1 MRYHNITQDDM
12 NNGDGLRVVLWVAGC
27 EHHCKGCQNPV
38 TWNPDDGLVFDKRA
52 FNEIMKALEKPYV
65 AGITFSGG
73 DPLHPQN
80 RGAVFS
86 IILEGAQLFGMMG
99 NTMLGGGEAG
109 REAVL
114 PLENH
119 TEWMDTLAYKVRAG
133 LTGGS
138 QDSIANGVR
147 EGMYDATARQN
158 ELLKEQNELLRQIA
172 SKDFTAEITTDSFTK
187 AMNRKNQRDGKT
199 IIPVTT

>member
-73 DPLHPQN
+73 DPLP
-80 RGAVFS
+80 AEPWSS
-86 IILEGAQLFGMMG
+86 ILHHESSTEEISEENNMG
-99 NTMLGGGEAG
+99 LHRVYMGTDSCKQISACSSQVC
-109 REAVL
+109 R
-114 PLENH
+114 
-119 TEWMDTLAYKVRAG
+119 R
-133 LTGGS
+133 TGGW
-138 QDSIANGVR
+138 
-147 EGMYDATARQN
+147 T
-158 ELLKEQNELLRQIA
+158 L
-172 SKDFTAEITTDSFTK
+172 
-187 AMNRKNQRDGKT
+187 
-199 IIPVTT
+199 

>member
-86 IILEGAQLFGMMG
+86 IMKAVQKRFPKKTIWVYTGYTWEQILANKYLLAAVKYTDVLVDGRFEEELKDV
-99 NTMLGGGEAG
+99 NYHWAG
-109 REAVL
+109 S
-114 PLENH
+114 
-119 TEWMDTLAYKVRAG
+119 T
-133 LTGGS
+133 
-138 QDSIANGVR
+138 
-147 EGMYDATARQN
+147 
-158 ELLKEQNELLRQIA
+158 
-172 SKDFTAEITTDSFTK
+172 
-187 AMNRKNQRDGKT
+187 NQRVIDVQKSLQKGE
-199 IIPVTT
+199 VVLHESN

>member
-86 IILEGAQLFGMMG
+86 IMKAVCRFIR
-99 NTMLGGGEAG
+99 NC
-109 REAVL
+109 RESTKKCASHRFQT
-114 PLENH
+114 ENYRS
-119 TEWMDTLAYKVRAG
+119 L
-133 LTGGS
+133 
-138 QDSIANGVR
+138 Q
-147 EGMYDATARQN
+147 
-158 ELLKEQNELLRQIA
+158 
-172 SKDFTAEITTDSFTK
+172 K
-187 AMNRKNQRDGKT
+187 A
-199 IIPVTT
+199 